1 MLSRHHD
8 NVGLK
13 LARTEKRFVLRL
25 EAMNQF
31 AARRKAGLDNTEDTR
46 SRSSEV
52 ND

>member
-1 MLSRHHD
+1 MHSITIILGSD
-8 NVGLK
+8 SSELNL
-13 LARTEKRFVLRL
+13 RFVLRL

-46 SRSSEV
+46 SGSSCI